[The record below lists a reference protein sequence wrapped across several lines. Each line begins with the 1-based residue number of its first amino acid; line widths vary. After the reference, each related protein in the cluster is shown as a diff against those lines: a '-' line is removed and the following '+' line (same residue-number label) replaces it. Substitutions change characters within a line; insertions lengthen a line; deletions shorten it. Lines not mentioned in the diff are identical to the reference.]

1 MKRAASHRKLVRH
14 YNEPGHC
21 HELTFSCYQRRPL
34 LTNDQWREML
44 SRSID
49 RAMVGHA
56 FRLVAFVYMPEH
68 VHLLVLPTDPKS
80 EVERLL
86 YAVKRPYSY
95 RIKQLL
101 IQAKSPLLRQ
111 LTVQDRPG
119 KMVFRYW
126 QAGPGYDRNLST
138 PEAVASSIEYF
149 HLNPMRRGL
158 VVDPL
163 QWRWS
168 SCRFYA
174 TDGKDRDPAL
184 PEIHPLPAE
193 FWDR

>member
-1 MKRAASHRKLVRH
+1 M
-14 YNEPGHC
+14 
-21 HELTFSCYQRRPL
+21 TF
-34 LTNDQWREML
+34 WREML

-49 RAMVGHA
+49 QAMAAHR
-56 FRLVAFVYMPEH
+56 FSLVAFVYMPEH
-68 VHLLVLPTDPKS
+68 VHLLVYPSDPAAAVQK
-80 EVERLL
+80 LL
-86 YAVKRPYSY
+86 YAVKRPFSY

-101 IQAKSPLLRQ
+101 DRAGSRLLQR
-111 LTVQDRPG
+111 LTVQERPG

-126 QAGPGYDRNLST
+126 QEGPGYDRNLNT
-138 PEAVASSIEYF
+138 AEAVSSSIEYI

-158 VVDPL
+158 VGEPL

-174 TDGKDRDPAL
+174 SDGQDQDPAL
-184 PEIHPLPAE
+184 PKLRGLPAE